1 MCLHAYASKN
11 KLNFRKEI
19 DFKVDGRGFSQRG
32 LVRLHFGFGF
42 LDFRLSYH
50 RVAPKCYDYEW
61 ELQTP

>member
-11 KLNFRKEI
+11 KLYFRKEI

-42 LDFRLSYH
+42 LDFRLFYY
-50 RVAPKCYDYEW
+50 RVAHKM
-61 ELQTP
+61 L